1 MVNFTVDQVRGLM
14 DKPTNIRNMSVIAHV
29 DHGKSTLTDSLVSKA
44 GIIASAKAGD
54 MRFTDTRED
63 EKERG
68 ITIKST
74 AISMY
79 FEMGKEDL
87 EAIKQKTDGTE
98 FLINLIDSPGHV
110 DFSSE
115 VTAALRVTDG
125 ALVVVD
131 CIDGVCVQTE
141 TVLRQALT
149 ERIKPVVII
158 NKVDRALLELQV
170 SKEDLFQSFQRTI
183 EDVNVIISTYHDE
196 VLGDVQVYPEKGTLA
211 FGSGLHGWAF
221 TLRQFANRY
230 SKKFGVDKEKMMA
243 KLWGDNYFNPT
254 TRKWTTKSTGDDG
267 KQLERAFNM
276 FVLDPIFKIFD
287 AVMNFKKESI
297 SPMLEKLEVK
307 LLQEERDLEGKAL
320 LKVIMRKFLP
330 AGEALLEMIV
340 INLPS
345 PATAQRY
352 RVETL
357 YEGPM
362 DDESAI
368 GIRDCDPK
376 GPLVLYVSKMVPTTD
391 KGRFYAFGR
400 VFSGTVRSG
409 PKIRIQ
415 GPNYIPGK
423 KDDLF
428 IKSIQRTILMMGRY
442 IEPIEDCPAGNIIG
456 LVGIDQ
462 FLLKSGTLTTS
473 ETAHNMR
480 VMKFSVSPVVQ
491 VAVEVKNAADLP
503 KLVEGLKR
511 LSKSDPCVQ
520 TWIAETGEHIVAGAG
535 ELHLEICL
543 KDLEEDHAGVPLK
556 KSDPV
561 VGYRETV
568 KAESSI
574 TALSK
579 SQNKHN
585 RLYMKAL
592 PIDEELTKAI
602 EAGKINSRDDV
613 KIRARIMADEYG
625 WDVTDA
631 RKIWCFGPDTT
642 GPNLL
647 VDATKGVQ
655 YLNEIKDSCVAA
667 FQWATKEG
675 VCAEENM
682 RGVRFNILDVTLHTD
697 AIHRG
702 GGQIIPVC
710 RRVCYA
716 AMLLATPGLQEPVYL
731 VEIQCPENAIGGIYS
746 CLNKRRGQVFAEEQR
761 PGTPMFMIK
770 AYLPVMESFGFNGD
784 LRSQTQGQAFP
795 QCVFDHWETMQGS
808 PIDKDSKIEALVRS
822 IRIRKGLK
830 PDIPALDTYYDKL

>member
-1 MVNFTVDQVRGLM
+1 MLL
-14 DKPTNIRNMSVIAHV
+14 PTYVV

-54 MRFTDTRED
+54 VRFTDTRED

-79 FEMGKEDL
+79 FKIGEDEL
-87 EAIKQKTDGTE
+87 NAITQKTEGNASSSFLAFVVADYDLSNRLGDE

-131 CIDGVCVQTE
+131 CIEGVCVQTE
-141 TVLRQALT
+141 TVLRQALA

-158 NKVDRALLELQV
+158 NKVDRALLELQY
-170 SKEDLFQSFQRTI
+170 KQEELYQSFCRTI
-183 EDVNVIISTYHDE
+183 ESVNVIISTYHDE
-196 VLGDVQVYPEKGTLA
+196 ALGDVQVYPDKGTVA

-221 TLRQFANRY
+221 TLRQFASRY
-230 SKKFGVDKEKMMA
+230 AKKFGVDKEKMM
-243 KLWGDNYFNPT
+243 KRLWGDHYFNPQT
-254 TRKWTTKSTGDDG
+254 KKWTTKDKGEDG
-267 KQLERAFNM
+267 KPLNRAFNA
-276 FVLDPIFKIFD
+276 FVLEPIFNIFELTM
-287 AVMNFKKESI
+287 ANKKEVVLKQLKQLGVTFTSD
-297 SPMLEKLEVK
+297 EV
-307 LLQEERDLEGKAL
+307 QVEGKAL
-320 LKVIMRKFLP
+320 LKVVMRKFLP
-330 AGEALLEMIV
+330 AGDSLLEMIV

-368 GIRDCDPK
+368 GIRDCDPQA
-376 GPLVLYVSKMVPTTD
+376 PLVLYISKMVPTSD

-400 VFSGTVRSG
+400 VFSGTVRAG

-415 GPNYIPGK
+415 GPNYVPGK

-428 IKSIQRTILMMGRY
+428 IKSVQRTVLMMGRHTD
-442 IEPIEDCPAGNIIG
+442 PLEDCPAGNIVG

-473 ETAHNMR
+473 DTAHNMK

-491 VAVEVKNAADLP
+491 VAVQVKNASDLP

-511 LSKSDPCVQ
+511 LTKSDPCVQ
-520 TWIAETGEHIVAGAG
+520 AWIAESGEHIVAGAG
-535 ELHLEICL
+535 ELHLDICL
-543 KDLEEDHAGVPLK
+543 KVGLFFIRSSVSLQPTNLFLPQDLEEDHAGVPLK
-556 KSDPV
+556 RSDPV
-561 VGYRETV
+561 VGYCETV

-574 TALSK
+574 VALSK

-585 RLYMKAL
+585 RLYLKAQPL
-592 PIDEELTKAI
+592 EEEFTLAI
-602 EAGKINSRDDV
+602 ESGKISARDDF
-613 KIRARIMADEYG
+613 KTRARLMADEFG

-647 VDATKGVQ
+647 VDVTKGVQ

-675 VCAEENM
+675 VCAEEKM
-682 RGVRFNILDVTLHTD
+682 RGVRINVLDVTVSFLSVLPVV
-697 AIHRG
+697 AIFDLRHSSTLMLSTVEEDRSSP
-702 GGQIIPVC
+702 PVAVL
-710 RRVCYA
+710 RMPLVCS
-716 AMLLATPGLQEPVYL
+716 PP
-731 VEIQCPENAIGGIYS
+731 
-746 CLNKRRGQVFAEEQR
+746 QVFR
-761 PGTPMFMIK
+761 NPST
-770 AYLPVMESFGFNGD
+770 S
-784 LRSQTQGQAFP
+784 
-795 QCVFDHWETMQGS
+795 
-808 PIDKDSKIEALVRS
+808 
-822 IRIRKGLK
+822 
-830 PDIPALDTYYDKL
+830 